1 MYTGLGVA
9 SRGTNIQINS
19 TQLNCAL
26 FIADTY
32 YIENVTIEYKIIGT
46 HATLESYRLYSS
58 TIFSTYP
65 HRYFLPRQFL
75 LSALMVSS
83 LLPVVSPLISVY
95 NGSDNRLSYITG
107 VLIPNQ
113 CSNYGGRGVLDI
125 GKICWPPRYIWF

>member
-46 HATLESYRLYSS
+46 HATLENYRLYSS
-58 TIFSTYP
+58 TIFST
-65 HRYFLPRQFL
+65 
-75 LSALMVSS
+75 SS
-83 LLPVVSPLISVY
+83 
-95 NGSDNRLSYITG
+95 
-107 VLIPNQ
+107 
-113 CSNYGGRGVLDI
+113 
-125 GKICWPPRYIWF
+125 